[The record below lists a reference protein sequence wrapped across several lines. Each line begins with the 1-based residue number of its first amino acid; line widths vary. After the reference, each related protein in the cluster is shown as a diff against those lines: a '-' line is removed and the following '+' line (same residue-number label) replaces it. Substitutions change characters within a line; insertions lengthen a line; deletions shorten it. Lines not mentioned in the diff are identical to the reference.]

1 MSNLKISTRIY
12 MLAALFF
19 VAMVVQSYVNISSL
33 SATRWETRDA
43 ELQSVAQ
50 AAYAVANANYERFQA
65 GEITEA
71 EAKKLSTE
79 AISQMRYRGSEYLF
93 INDFNGIMVMN
104 PQTPQLVGTDRSEIT
119 DKNGKQFQKEMM
131 ARSKAEGSGFISY
144 VWSRPGSDE
153 LADKRTYFLAFKPWQ
168 WTIGTGVYTDDIKAK
183 IFEDALRQGGIAA
196 ALLAIMAVLAFVIS
210 RTITRPIQSLTGTME
225 KLAQGDL
232 SVNVEGVD
240 RRDEIGSM
248 TRAVEVF
255 RENGLKVA
263 EMTEAEAVRIVAAQK
278 EREAMMAEL
287 QQAFGTVVDAAVAGD
302 FSKRVDASFPD
313 AELNALADGVNN
325 LVEVVDRGV
334 SETGSVLAALAKT
347 DLTRRVTGDF
357 SGAFGRLKDDANAV
371 AENLSDVVVRL
382 RDTSHA
388 LRSATSEILA
398 GANDLSERTTKQAA
412 TIEETSAAM
421 EQLASTVADNVRS
434 AEEAAASTQAAA
446 RLANEGGEVMS
457 EATAAMEKI
466 TASSAKISNIIG
478 MIDDIAFQTNLLAL
492 NASVEAARAGEAGK
506 GFAVVAV
513 EVRRLAQSAAQAS
526 SEVKA
531 LIEQSASEVN
541 GGSNLVAS
549 AAQKLEAIL
558 AAVQQNSLLMKGI
571 SEASREQSSAIGEV
585 STAVRTMD
593 EMTQHNAALVEET
606 NAAIEQTE
614 AQARDLDTIV
624 DVFKVG
630 EKPRAAAAPVA
641 AKAPA
646 RAPAPGGARSL
657 QEKVRST
664 AQAYLSHGNAAV
676 DADWTEF

>member
-12 MLAALFF
+12 LLAALFV
-19 VAMVVQSYVNISSL
+19 VAMIALSYISISNISS
-33 SATRWETRDA
+33 TRWESRDA
-43 ELQSVAQ
+43 ELASIAQ
-50 AAYAVANANYERFQA
+50 AAYAVANADYERFKA
-65 GEITEA
+65 GEITES
-71 EAKKLSTE
+71 EAKTLATD

-104 PQTPQLVGTDRSEIT
+104 PQTPQLVGTDRSGIT
-119 DKNGKQFQKEMM
+119 DKNGKEFQKEMM
-131 ARSKAEGSGFISY
+131 QRARTEGSGFIDY
-144 VWSRPGSDE
+144 VWNRPGSDE
-153 LADKRTYFLAFKPWQ
+153 PAGKRTYFLAFAPWE
-168 WTIGTGVYTDDIKAK
+168 WTIGTGVYVDDLNEQTSHDVIV
-183 IFEDALRQGGIAA
+183 QGGIAA
-196 ALLAIMAVLAFVIS
+196 AILAVMVLVAWLIS
-210 RTITRPIQSLTGTME
+210 RTITRPIQRLTSTME
-225 KLAQGDL
+225 KLSQGDL
-232 SVNVEGVD
+232 SVAVEGID
-240 RRDEIGSM
+240 RKDEIGSM
-248 TRAVEVF
+248 TRAVEFF

-278 EREAMMAEL
+278 EREQMMGEL
-287 QQAFGTVVDAAVAGD
+287 QQAFGSVVHAAVAGD
-302 FSKRVDASFPD
+302 FSKRVEATFPD
-313 AELNALADGVNN
+313 AELNTLANGVND
-325 LVEVVDRGV
+325 LVDVVDRGI
-334 SETGSVLAALAKT
+334 SETGTVLAALAQT
-347 DLTRRVTGDF
+347 DLTKRVNGDF
-357 SGAFGRLKDDANAV
+357 QGALGRLKDDVNAV
-371 AENLSDVVVRL
+371 AENLSGVVVRL
-382 RDTSHA
+382 RDTSHT
-388 LRSATSEILA
+388 LRSATGEILA

-421 EQLASTVADNVRS
+421 EQLASTVAENVRS

-531 LIEQSASEVN
+531 LIEQSAQEVN
-541 GGSNLVAS
+541 GGSKLVAS

-558 AAVQQNSLLMKGI
+558 TAVQQNSLLMKGI

-614 AQARDLDTIV
+614 AQARDLDGIV

-630 EKPRAAAAPVA
+630 ERAAAAPIA
-641 AKAPA
+641 PKAPA
-646 RAPAPGGARSL
+646 RAPAPTGARAL